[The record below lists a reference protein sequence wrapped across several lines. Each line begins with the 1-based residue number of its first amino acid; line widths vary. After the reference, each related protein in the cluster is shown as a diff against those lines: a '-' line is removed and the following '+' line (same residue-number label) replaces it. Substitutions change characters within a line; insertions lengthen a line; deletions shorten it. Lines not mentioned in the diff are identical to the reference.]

1 MEQKEKLTGQIH
13 SLESFGTVDG
23 PGIRLVVFF
32 QGCPMRCQYC
42 HNPDTWEIGSGMQ
55 MDVEEILEQYENN
68 KVFYQNGGITATGGE
83 PLLQLTFLTE
93 LFSEARKRKIHTCL
107 DTSGIVYR
115 KSRQAEFEKLFSS
128 LNLVLLDFK
137 HCDPQGHLNLTGQKQ
152 EPVLEFARALEKAGI
167 PMIVRHVIVPGL
179 TDGKEQLEK
188 LGDLLASYRNLA
200 GLEILPYH
208 TMGVKKYETLGIP
221 YPLRGVKAMN
231 KDSVIKAR
239 EIVLQRLKKK
249 K

>member
-1 MEQKEKLTGQIH
+1 M
-13 SLESFGTVDG
+13 
-23 PGIRLVVFF
+23 
-32 QGCPMRCQYC
+32 
-42 HNPDTWEIGSGMQ
+42 
-55 MDVEEILEQYENN
+55 
-68 KVFYQNGGITATGGE
+68 
-83 PLLQLTFLTE
+83 
-93 LFSEARKRKIHTCL
+93 
-107 DTSGIVYR
+107 
-115 KSRQAEFEKLFSS
+115 
-128 LNLVLLDFK
+128 
-137 HCDPQGHLNLTGQKQ
+137 
-152 EPVLEFARALEKAGI
+152 EFARALEKAGI

-200 GLEILPYH
+200 GFEILPYH

>member
-42 HNPDTWEIGSGMQ
+42 HNPDTWEIGPGMQ
-55 MDVEEILEQYENN
+55 MNVEEILEQYEKN

-83 PLLQLTFLTE
+83 PLLQLKFLTE
-93 LFSEARKRKIHTCL
+93 LFSEARKREIHTCL

-115 KSRQAEFEKLFSS
+115 KSRQAEFEKFFSS

-137 HCDPQGHLNLTGQKQ
+137 HSDPQGHLKLTGQKQ
-152 EPVLEFARALEKAGI
+152 EPVLEFARALEKVGI
-167 PMIVRHVIVPGL
+167 PMIVRHVMVPGM
-179 TDGKEQLEK
+179 TDGKEHLEK
-188 LGDLLASYRNLA
+188 LGDLLATYRNLA

-221 YPLRGVKAMN
+221 YSLNGVEAVD
-231 KDSVIKAR
+231 KDLAIKAR
-239 EIVLQRLKKK
+239 EIVLQRLKMK
-249 K
+249 